1 MMATGHRVSPHI
13 SWGGLPSEWQQWSY
27 VKSKNVAV
35 YIELHSLCTKK
46 TLSCNRLLLHNPLS
60 HADAKHVVWC
70 RWGEQG
76 RVSTQFLHCQA
87 PSLRR
92 CRARPSI
99 CLREGKMQS
108 DISVQFSR
116 TLQSFHM
123 LFSRA
128 ELYLLLVICLSH
140 HTPSGGSVGMV
151 VDSRC

>member
-1 MMATGHRVSPHI
+1 MSEKMMATGHRVSPHI

-35 YIELHSLCTKK
+35 YIKLHSLCTKK

-92 CRARPSI
+92 CRARPPI

-108 DISVQFSR
+108 DISVQFFWNTSELPYAF
-116 TLQSFHM
+116 LQSWTVSPACD
-123 LFSRA
+123 LFVSP
-128 ELYLLLVICLSH
+128 
-140 HTPSGGSVGMV
+140 HTF
-151 VDSRC
+151 RR